1 MTSIED
7 FSLNLEKN
15 ESIANLG
22 YPAKISHH
30 ELQDRFLAFVMKGTL
45 FMLSTTFR
53 LYRVLDTGALF
64 IQKIVIKNKKFFPH
78 SWKLEDFSSKL

>member
-78 SWKLEDFSSKL
+78 A